1 MAGVPGDSRGSSLLA
16 QPGSG
21 AKGGQQAAITARLCR
36 AQLGKR
42 PGHGGWGRDT
52 GPQASTEARTQ
63 VQGPLDPERAGHL
76 GGSEGPLPAGAEEA
90 WMPAWAWL
98 SLAATS
104 SWTEGSRTGW
114 LLLGRGPQTAAR
126 LPPGSAGRSQNEA
139 RSLLPESTGRTTGGR
154 DSSRRTL
161 PPAPAGRFFTE

>member
-1 MAGVPGDSRGSSLLA
+1 MAGVPGRQQRQ
-16 QPGSG
+16 QPAS
-21 AKGGQQAAITARLCR
+21 TARLRGKGRAAGSNYSRAVQGPAGETPWTRRLGEGCR
-36 AQLGKR
+36 A
-42 PGHGGWGRDT
+42 T
-52 GPQASTEARTQ
+52 EASTEARTQ

-90 WMPAWAWL
+90 WMLAWAWL

-126 LPPGSAGRSQNEA
+126 LPP
-139 RSLLPESTGRTTGGR
+139 
-154 DSSRRTL
+154 
-161 PPAPAGRFFTE
+161 